1 MAAKGNTFRR
11 ARHLRRTMSLPEVLL
26 WQRLKGSPD
35 GVAFR
40 KQHPVGT
47 YVLDFYCA
55 TAKTGIEVDGIAH
68 DMGDRPQRDAR
79 RDLWLA
85 AQGIEVVRIA
95 AAEVLADPDS
105 VAEGVIA
112 LCGKR

>member
-1 MAAKGNTFRR
+1 VAGKRDTVRR

-40 KQHPVGT
+40 KQHPVGA

-55 TAKTGIEVDGIAH
+55 AAKTGIEVDGIAH

-79 RDLWLA
+79 RDMWLA
-85 AQGIEVVRIA
+85 AQGIQVVRIA
-95 AAEVLADPDS
+95 AAEVLADPDG

-112 LCGKR
+112 LSRKR